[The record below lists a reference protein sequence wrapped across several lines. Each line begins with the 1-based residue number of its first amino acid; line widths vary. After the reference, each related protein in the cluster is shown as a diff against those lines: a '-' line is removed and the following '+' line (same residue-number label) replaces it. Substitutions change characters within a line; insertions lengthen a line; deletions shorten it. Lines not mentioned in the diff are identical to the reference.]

1 MQRLV
6 KRGHLFGRRELG
18 GIDAP
23 REEGK
28 LRRVRVNVGVAI
40 AGAGGYVEIHRGRWL
55 RCVGKSVSILHGHS
69 GSNGSE
75 QNAASA
81 KHHFTP
87 CFLFSSE
94 YRITRFMAH
103 ACGTDAGVV
112 TATVQAALQHG
123 IGSGTIAVKSQEG

>member
-6 KRGHLFGRRELG
+6 QGRHFFRRRQLG
-18 GIDAP
+18 RIDPP

-40 AGAGGYVEIHRGRWL
+40 AGAGGYVEIHWRRWL
-55 RCVGKSVSILHGHS
+55 RCVGKSVSALHGHS
-69 GSNGSE
+69 NSDGGE

-87 CFLFSSE
+87 CFLFPV
-94 YRITRFMAH
+94 RT
-103 ACGTDAGVV
+103 G
-112 TATVQAALQHG
+112 
-123 IGSGTIAVKSQEG
+123 